1 MSKTIR
7 TSNNLTIDAV
17 GDIILD
23 ADNADV
29 KLQDGGTE
37 FGRISRVTS
46 DLVIKSMGDNNDI
59 LFKGLDDSAT
69 ITALQLDMSE
79 GGNAI
84 FSGNVTATDIT
95 ANSLTTNVINSN
107 GSNAGISIQPSGTGD
122 VLLGAL
128 RVNGTTVSSDD
139 STKITV
145 AEDVDVIGKL
155 RLPDGSVSDNYAA
168 FGDAEDLKIFHNGT
182 HSIIREVGTGDLHVQ
197 SDNNVVLS
205 KDAATEIMLKA
216 IGDGAVELYHDN
228 VKKLETTASGVIV
241 GGDITAGSVTTNA
254 ISSNGSNAD
263 ISIQPSGTGDVLLSA
278 LRVNG
283 TTLDSSDST
292 KITLAEAVD
301 ITGETTLVGGN
312 LVTNGN
318 RITHA
323 ASGTVSFLDFT
334 KSLFSETNHTVL
346 SSVKSIDFFLDAN
359 GGDSG
364 QAFRIF
370 NNTNPDGS
378 VTEGNHIFKV
388 DESGDTTVKGDLTAT
403 DITANSLTTNVI
415 TSNGSNA
422 DININASGTGDV
434 VLSALRVNG
443 TTLDSA
449 DSSKI
454 TVAEAVDVTGTL
466 FSRGNVF
473 GVQRLTGS
481 GSTEVINLTD
491 TVTLL
496 ITTGSSQQFSLAD
509 GVEGQVKII
518 SMVTDGGTGV
528 VTPANFVNGTN
539 ITFDDVED
547 TVTLLYQSTGWVALA
562 RQNATFG

>member
-7 TSNNLTIDAV
+7 TSNNLTIDAT

-29 KLQDGGTE
+29 KLQDGSTE

-95 ANSLTTNVINSN
+95 ANSLTTNVI
-107 GSNAGISIQPSGTGD
+107 
-122 VLLGAL
+122 
-128 RVNGTTVSSDD
+128 
-139 STKITV
+139 
-145 AEDVDVIGKL
+145 
-155 RLPDGSVSDNYAA
+155 
-168 FGDAEDLKIFHNGT
+168 
-182 HSIIREVGTGDLHVQ
+182 
-197 SDNNVVLS
+197 
-205 KDAATEIMLKA
+205 
-216 IGDGAVELYHDN
+216 
-228 VKKLETTASGVIV
+228 
-241 GGDITAGSVTTNA
+241 
-254 ISSNGSNAD
+254 SSNGSNAD
-263 ISIQPSGTGDVLLSA
+263 ISIQPSGTGDVLLGA

-301 ITGETTLVGGN
+301 ITGETTLVGGD

-323 ASGTVSFLDFT
+323 NSGTVSFLDFT

-388 DESGDTTVKGDLTAT
+388 DESGDTTIKGDLTAT

-415 TSNGSNA
+415 SSNGSNA
-422 DININASGTGDV
+422 DISIQPSGTGDV
-434 VLSALRVNG
+434 LLSAVRVNG
-443 TTLDSA
+443 TTLDSS
-449 DSSKI
+449 DSTKI
-454 TVAEAVDVTGTL
+454 TIAEDVDVTGVLTA
-466 FSRGNVF
+466 SGTIH
-473 GVQRLTGS
+473 GVQNLTGS

-496 ITTGSSQQFSLAD
+496 TTTGAQNFSLAN
-509 GVEGQVKII
+509 GTEGQIKII
-518 SMVTDGGTGV
+518 SMKVDGGNAT
-528 VTPANFVNGTN
+528 VTPATFVNGTS
-539 ITFDDVED
+539 ITFDSVND
-547 TVTLLYQSTGWVALA
+547 TMTLLYQSTGWIVLA
-562 RQNATFG
+562 QQNTTVNA

>member
-7 TSNNLTIDAV
+7 TSNNLTIDAT

-95 ANSLTTNVINSN
+95 ANSLTTNVI
-107 GSNAGISIQPSGTGD
+107 
-122 VLLGAL
+122 
-128 RVNGTTVSSDD
+128 
-139 STKITV
+139 
-145 AEDVDVIGKL
+145 
-155 RLPDGSVSDNYAA
+155 
-168 FGDAEDLKIFHNGT
+168 
-182 HSIIREVGTGDLHVQ
+182 
-197 SDNNVVLS
+197 
-205 KDAATEIMLKA
+205 
-216 IGDGAVELYHDN
+216 
-228 VKKLETTASGVIV
+228 
-241 GGDITAGSVTTNA
+241 
-254 ISSNGSNAD
+254 SSNGSNAD
-263 ISIQPSGTGDVLLSA
+263 ISIQPSGTGDVLLGA

-301 ITGETTLVGGN
+301 ITGETTLVGGD

-323 ASGTVSFLDFT
+323 NSGTVSFLDFT

-388 DESGDTTVKGDLTAT
+388 DESGDTTIKGDLTAT

-415 TSNGSNA
+415 SSNGSNA
-422 DININASGTGDV
+422 DISIQPSGTGDV
-434 VLSALRVNG
+434 LLSAVRVNG
-443 TTLDSA
+443 TTLDSS
-449 DSSKI
+449 DSTKI
-454 TVAEAVDVTGTL
+454 TIAEDVDVTGVLTA
-466 FSRGNVF
+466 SGTIH
-473 GVQRLTGS
+473 GVQNLTGL

-496 ITTGSSQQFSLAD
+496 TTTGAQNFSLAN
-509 GVEGQVKII
+509 GTEGQIKII
-518 SMVTDGGTGV
+518 SMKVDGGNAT
-528 VTPANFVNGTN
+528 VTPATFVNGTS
-539 ITFDDVED
+539 ITFDSVND
-547 TVTLLYQSTGWVALA
+547 TMTLLYQSTGWIVLA
-562 RQNATFG
+562 QQNTTVNA

>member
-7 TSNNLTIDAV
+7 TSNNLTIDAT

-95 ANSLTTNVINSN
+95 ANSLTTNVI
-107 GSNAGISIQPSGTGD
+107 
-122 VLLGAL
+122 
-128 RVNGTTVSSDD
+128 
-139 STKITV
+139 
-145 AEDVDVIGKL
+145 
-155 RLPDGSVSDNYAA
+155 
-168 FGDAEDLKIFHNGT
+168 
-182 HSIIREVGTGDLHVQ
+182 
-197 SDNNVVLS
+197 
-205 KDAATEIMLKA
+205 
-216 IGDGAVELYHDN
+216 
-228 VKKLETTASGVIV
+228 
-241 GGDITAGSVTTNA
+241 
-254 ISSNGSNAD
+254 SSNGSNAD
-263 ISIQPSGTGDVLLSA
+263 ISIQPSGTGDVLLGA

-301 ITGETTLVGGN
+301 ITGETTLVGGD

-323 ASGTVSFLDFT
+323 NSGTVSFLDFT

-388 DESGDTTVKGDLTAT
+388 DESGDTTIKGDLTAT

-415 TSNGSNA
+415 SSNGSNA
-422 DININASGTGDV
+422 DISIQPSGTGDV
-434 VLSALRVNG
+434 LLSAVRVNG
-443 TTLDSA
+443 TTLDSS
-449 DSSKI
+449 DSTKI
-454 TVAEAVDVTGTL
+454 TIAEDVDVTGVLTA
-466 FSRGNVF
+466 SGTIH
-473 GVQRLTGS
+473 GVQNLTGS

-496 ITTGSSQQFSLAD
+496 TTTGAQNFSLAN
-509 GVEGQVKII
+509 GTEGQIKII
-518 SMVTDGGTGV
+518 SMKVDGGNAT
-528 VTPANFVNGTN
+528 VTPATFVNGTS
-539 ITFDDVED
+539 ITFDSVND
-547 TVTLLYQSTGWVALA
+547 TMTLLYQSTGWIVLA
-562 RQNATFG
+562 QQNTTVNA

>member
-7 TSNNLTIDAV
+7 TSNNLTIDAA

-23 ADNADV
+23 ADGADL

-69 ITALQLDMSE
+69 ITALQLDMSD

-84 FSGNVTATDIT
+84 FSGNVTATDVT
-95 ANSLTTNVINSN
+95 ANSLTTNV
-107 GSNAGISIQPSGTGD
+107 
-122 VLLGAL
+122 
-128 RVNGTTVSSDD
+128 
-139 STKITV
+139 
-145 AEDVDVIGKL
+145 
-155 RLPDGSVSDNYAA
+155 
-168 FGDAEDLKIFHNGT
+168 
-182 HSIIREVGTGDLHVQ
+182 
-197 SDNNVVLS
+197 
-205 KDAATEIMLKA
+205 
-216 IGDGAVELYHDN
+216 
-228 VKKLETTASGVIV
+228 
-241 GGDITAGSVTTNA
+241 

-263 ISIQPSGTGDVLLSA
+263 ISIQPSGTGDVLLGA

-301 ITGETTLVGGN
+301 ITGETTLVGGD

-323 ASGTVSFLDFT
+323 NSGTVSFLEFT
-334 KSLFSETNHTVL
+334 KTLFSETNHTVL

-388 DESGDTTVKGDLTAT
+388 DESGDTTIKGDLTAT

-415 TSNGSNA
+415 SSNGSNA
-422 DININASGTGDV
+422 NISIQPSGTGSV
-434 VLSALRVNG
+434 EVAALDIKG
-443 TTLDSA
+443 TSISSA
-449 DSSKI
+449 DSSRVNI
-454 TVAEAVDVTGTL
+454 NEDVTVTGVLTASGTIH
-466 FSRGNVF
+466 
-473 GVQRLTGS
+473 GVQNLTGS

-496 ITTGSSQQFSLAD
+496 TTTGAQNFSLAN
-509 GVEGQVKII
+509 GTEGQIKII
-518 SMVTDGGTGV
+518 SMKVDGGNAT
-528 VTPANFVNGTN
+528 VTPATFVNGTS
-539 ITFDDVED
+539 ITFDSVND
-547 TVTLLYQSTGWVALA
+547 TMTLLYQSTGWVVLA
-562 RQNATFG
+562 QQNTTVNA